1 MLAYLLQ
8 ITAEEYR
15 EDITRLYE
23 NYERLVWTTTG
34 RFFHEE
40 DRRWEAFQRS
50 WLRVVQYAEK
60 IFSIP
65 AGKLPGYLVIIVKN
79 VCRTMLTEGGRELQ
93 MPEDPAEWELLMAE
107 QRADPEALLEQRSE
121 AERARELIRDLPEP
135 VCAVLEMRLVL
146 GRRNQEVAKALGITE
161 KRASDYFISGKQT
174 LKRLLEK
181 EGMGCE

>member
-8 ITAEEYR
+8 ITAEEYQ
-15 EDITRLYE
+15 EAITRLYE

-50 WLRVVQYAEK
+50 WLRVVEYAEK

-79 VCRTMLTEGGRELQ
+79 VCRTMLTEDGRELQ
-93 MPEDPAEWELLMAE
+93 MPEDPAEWERLMAE
-107 QRADPEALLEQRSE
+107 HRADPEALLEQRTA
-121 AERARELIRDLPEP
+121 AERAREWMDALPEP
-135 VCAVLEMRLVL
+135 VSTVLEMRLVL
-146 GRRNQEVAKALGITE
+146 GLRNQEVAKALGISE
-161 KRASDYFISGKQT
+161 KQASECFVSGKQR